1 MDNGFPSSLMM
12 DVFSGE
18 ILRGIIALKM
28 QGEDTLHASKAIQ
41 IVQADPQACSSSLA
55 ETFVAITQR

>member
-1 MDNGFPSSLMM
+1 MM